1 MRFRGFTIVAGVF
14 ASAILLSGCSWL
26 PTYMKAKAAINE
38 RYEKREAQIERRYAA
53 GQMSDERYEKEYEV
67 LYRQWDEEL
76 TVAKAR
82 AQGYE
87 VSSSGRT
94 SRKRRAPSASANSSA
109 SAGDRT
115 KPAQQFD
122 TYTAEYVGS
131 ASQPSGSGGSGS
143 PPSPRAP
150 Q

>member
-1 MRFRGFTIVAGVF
+1 MF
-14 ASAILLSGCSWL
+14 ALAILLSGCSWL

-38 RYEKREAQIERRYAA
+38 RYEKKEAQIERQYAA

-76 TVAKAR
+76 TIAKAR

-87 VSSSGRT
+87 VTSTGGT
-94 SRKRRAPSASANSSA
+94 SRKRRASSHTNSNSTASA
-109 SAGDRT
+109 RT
-115 KPAQQFD
+115 KPTQQFD

-131 ASQPSGSGGSGS
+131 ASQSSGQGGAGS
-143 PPSPRAP
+143 SSSSQAPR
-150 Q
+150 